1 MEDRKINSQTLFYF
15 CFALWYGTEI
25 IFKSTLSL
33 PNIENYITY
42 FVSFLLFIQIVFFQ
56 TYEPE
61 ELFKIV
67 PMSIIIVIITINSSE
82 FFILSAWLFVIAFKD
97 ADLDRAVG
105 IAFKALTILN

>member
-1 MEDRKINSQTLFYF
+1 MKELKLNSQSLFYF
-15 CFALWYGTEI
+15 CFGLWYIAEI
-25 IFKSTLSL
+25 LFKSTLSL
-33 PNIENYITY
+33 AAIENYVTY